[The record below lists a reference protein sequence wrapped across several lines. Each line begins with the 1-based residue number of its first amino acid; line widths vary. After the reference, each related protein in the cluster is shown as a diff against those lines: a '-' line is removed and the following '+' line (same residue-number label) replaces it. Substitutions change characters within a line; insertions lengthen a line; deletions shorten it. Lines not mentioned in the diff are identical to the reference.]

1 MSEFLHPNPTPWGY
15 IVDAESIPD
24 IITAVEF
31 ANFTNN
37 KFGSDVRIVPNIASA
52 SAAIRNYCGW
62 HISPSLRCAMTYNVR
77 DLRDA
82 FVGRDL
88 LIQLPA
94 TFATEINEV
103 SIDGDIVDAENID
116 FNIGSGLVR
125 VFDVGAL
132 DRKSKLYIEYAAGFV
147 DTAVPVVKEICAACV
162 THALTNTYGI
172 NSEAAGGVS
181 VSYNTAL
188 TASGSTSL
196 STNARAILDPYK
208 VRGVF

>member
-1 MSEFLHPNPTPWGY
+1 
-15 IVDAESIPD
+15 
-24 IITAVEF
+24 
-31 ANFTNN
+31 
-37 KFGSDVRIVPNIASA
+37 
-52 SAAIRNYCGW
+52 
-62 HISPSLRCAMTYNVR
+62 MTYNVR

-88 LIQLPA
+88 LVQLPT
-94 TFATEINEV
+94 TFATEISEV

-147 DTAVPVVKEICAACV
+147 DTAVPVVKEICASCV
-162 THALTNTYGI
+162 IHALTNTYGI

-196 STNARAILDPYK
+196 SANARAILDPYK